1 MISGDGF
8 DEFVRDAE
16 PRLRRA
22 LLGVVGVDRVDD
34 AVGEALAW
42 AFEHRDALSAMDNPV
57 GYLYRVGQSKV
68 RPRRPV
74 RLFRVLPPSIPE
86 VEPALVEAL
95 GALPD
100 SQRTAIWLA
109 HGCGWTHGEIAVVM
123 EVAPSTV
130 ATHVSRG
137 LRRLREVMGVVDA
150 QS

>member
-1 MISGDGF
+1 MITGDGF
-8 DEFVRDAE
+8 DGFVREAE

-22 LLGVVGVDRVDD
+22 LLGVVGADRVDD

-42 AFEHRDALSAMDNPV
+42 AFEHRVELSTMENPV

-68 RPRRPV
+68 RYRRPV
-74 RLFRVLPPSIPE
+74 RLFRVLPPVIPE

-109 HGCGWTHGEIAVVM
+109 HGCGC
-123 EVAPSTV
+123 
-130 ATHVSRG
+130 
-137 LRRLREVMGVVDA
+137 DA
-150 QS
+150 R